1 MIAPLVAVVT
11 KGPGGR
17 ETLAGG
23 CCEAGPGLAPVPWGL
38 APVARPLSR
47 RAVREGVRFSA

>member
-1 MIAPLVAVVT
+1 MIAPLVAVLT

-17 ETLAGG
+17 ETLAGE

-38 APVARPLSR
+38 AAVARPLSR
-47 RAVREGVRFSA
+47 RAVREGVRSSA